1 MTKEQLEYYRNLIKN
16 PSEEDM
22 QRLAENIT
30 DDILSRAKETKRRKH
45 NSYHK
50 ARYLS
55 EKSEFGR
62 VYMIVNEITGAIY
75 VGSTTNGIKKRLYQH
90 RTMSKD
96 LKRKSKLYQD
106 MRFYGTENF
115 AVELLCEL
123 TGPEESLKRVEQG
136 WIERLKAELNQNV
149 AKI

>member
-16 PSEEDM
+16 PSDEAI
-22 QRLAENIT
+22 QTLVENIT
-30 DDILSRAKETKRRKH
+30 DEILNKRKESERRKH
-45 NSYHK
+45 NEYHK
-50 ARYLS
+50 ARYHA

-62 VYMIVNEITGAIY
+62 VYMVVNDITGAIY

-90 RTMSKD
+90 RTMSRD
-96 LKRKSKLYQD
+96 LKRTSPLYED

-115 AVELLCEL
+115 DVELLYEL
-123 TGPEESLKRVEQG
+123 KGPEESLKQVEQE
-136 WIERLKAELNQNV
+136 WIERLSADLNKSV